1 MFITSRDPHFV
12 VVNGAKD
19 SGDYWLI
26 LVDRPEFPFVVSV
39 RLMASQQ
46 VLTVFLLAQCIMSSM
61 TQPGSWVLSAVP
73 SPDRVIRWPAVFAL
87 VVMGFLT
94 GCSASSGPDQ
104 AVAGVPEEQQ
114 EPAETADG
122 EAVSPAVDAADT
134 EPQSLAD
141 YLGRAAGGAGPGGA
155 GPGGG
160 AGFVF
165 DSDQVTQEQQLI
177 QQAIQRC
184 MQAQGFTYVP
194 EEVGDGLR
202 TFLATQNQGVSPADY
217 AATAGFGISTA
228 FDAILE
234 GDFDFD
240 ESSDPNGEHLATLSA
255 GEADAWELAL
265 QGEAPQRNGQGQLI
279 DPETGELVQGNRPGQ
294 ASGGCRLAAQTE
306 VRGEPVD
313 LSALEDNLV
322 ALEERI
328 EADPRVTEIRRDWV
342 DCMSVEGF
350 DYTDEAE
357 ARGDINSQLRP
368 LLRSFF
374 MSADG
379 GANQPGPR
387 QAGGNIAQAVS
398 GLKLTAEQEAELE
411 RLQDLERSVAT
422 ASLGCQG
429 DTGAEL
435 EAITLRYEEA
445 FIDANRAALEALGS

>member
-1 MFITSRDPHFV
+1 M
-12 VVNGAKD
+12 
-19 SGDYWLI
+19 SG
-26 LVDRPEFPFVVSV
+26 
-39 RLMASQQ
+39 MK
-46 VLTVFLLAQCIMSSM
+46 
-61 TQPGSWVLSAVP
+61 QPGSWALAAAP
-73 SPDRVIRWPAVFAL
+73 SPDRVTRWRSVFVPVVVVLL
-87 VVMGFLT
+87 V
-94 GCSASSGPDQ
+94 GCGTSSDPDQ
-104 AVAGVPEEQQ
+104 TVAEARDEQQ
-114 EPAETADG
+114 QVIETAD
-122 EAVSPAVDAADT
+122 AKLSSSTRDAADT

-141 YLGRAAGGAGPGGA
+141 YLGRNAVVPGAGGAGPGGA
-155 GPGGG
+155 R
-160 AGFVF
+160 FVF
-165 DSDQVTQEQQLI
+165 DSDEVAEEQQLI

-184 MQAQGFTYVP
+184 MQGQGFTYVP

-202 TFLATQNQGVSPADY
+202 TFLATQNQGVSPAEY

-240 ESSDPNGEHLATLSA
+240 ESSDPNEEHLATLSA

-265 QGEAPQRNGQGQLI
+265 QGQPPQRNGQGQLI
-279 DPETGELVQGNRPGQ
+279 DPETGEILQRNRPGQ
-294 ASGGCRLAAQTE
+294 TSGGCRLDAQTE
-306 VRGEPVD
+306 VRGEVVD

-328 EADPRVTEIRRDWV
+328 EADPRLTEIRRDWV

-374 MSADG
+374 MSGDG

-398 GLKLTAEQEAELE
+398 GLKLTAEQEVELE